1 MAVLV
6 ESAPQKVGGAVVVPG
21 ESKQEDVRG
30 TRIKTRVHQRQ
41 CVRCKRWFWA
51 WDPERLRCFLC
62 DAPPPGELKRILDA
76 IHGPNG

>member
-6 ESAPQKVGGAVVVPG
+6 ESAPQKVGGVVVTPG
-21 ESKQEDVRG
+21 EPKQDEMRR

-41 CVRCKRWFWA
+41 CVQCKRWFWA
-51 WDPERLRCFLC
+51 WDPERVRCFLC

-76 IHGPNG
+76 ING